1 MQERFLQSHIQE
13 TDIWWAQLYL
23 FEEIQF
29 PGFESF
35 NQLSLMVPDL
45 LQVVFMAG
53 GQYLHHSFS
62 VCKQLQIESGKV

>member
-1 MQERFLQSHIQE
+1 MQKRFTVKIA
-13 TDIWWAQLYL
+13 DIYL
-23 FEEIQF
+23 FEKIQF

-35 NQLSLMVPDL
+35 NQSSLMIPDL

-62 VCKQLQIESGKV
+62 VCKQLQRESGKV